1 VYNVSV
7 LVSQEMQYNFMDLD
21 HHV

>member
-21 HHV
+21 HRV